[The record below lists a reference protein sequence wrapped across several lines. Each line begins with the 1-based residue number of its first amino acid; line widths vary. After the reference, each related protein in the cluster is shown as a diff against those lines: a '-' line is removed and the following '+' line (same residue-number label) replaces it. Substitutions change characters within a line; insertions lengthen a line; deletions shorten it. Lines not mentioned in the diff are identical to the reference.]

1 MTSNRV
7 YISRIRTA
15 AAVLFASA
23 VLLAQPA
30 AAAPPGPDG
39 NRGHLN
45 RLLHD
50 PAVVAYLGLTDE
62 QASAAQA
69 VSDAVIE
76 SHRAAFETALKPET
90 KAERVPLVKDVFIS
104 VNAETFERLEKV
116 VGVHRSERLE
126 QIEVQTFGVR
136 AFGRPAVVEYLDLT
150 AAQRERLDKIGT
162 AMGDRLSGI
171 HRSSDLSA
179 AEKKE
184 ATGKIRLEAM
194 SQARQAISPEQWVRW
209 ELLTGA
215 EFRR

>member
-7 YISRIRTA
+7 YISRFRTA

-23 VLLAQPA
+23 VLLAQPV

-62 QASAAQA
+62 QARAAQA

-104 VNAETFERLEKV
+104 VNAETFERLE
-116 VGVHRSERLE
+116 
-126 QIEVQTFGVR
+126 QIEMQTFGVR

-150 AAQRERLDKIGT
+150 ASQRERLDKIGN

-184 ATGKIRLEAM
+184 ATGKIRLEAI
-194 SQARQAISPEQWVRW
+194 SQARQAVSAEQWVKW